1 MWSIPGHISLLGH
14 DVVHGYVFGR
24 SLRYRDWYL
33 GSSRVCNIHKS
44 DLPGYMVDDRG
55 EIGGAIKLY
64 TVKRSVVSL
73 ENTLGALAVGVVRM
87 PILLEVK

>member
-1 MWSIPGHISLLGH
+1 MVGLESASGT
-14 DVVHGYVFGR
+14 V
-24 SLRYRDWYL
+24 
-33 GSSRVCNIHKS
+33 SSRGCYIHKS

-55 EIGGAIKLY
+55 EVGGAIKLY

-73 ENTLGALAVGVVRM
+73 ENTLGTLAVGVVRM